1 MLFCVEFYFLI
12 FPFLLAQL
20 DGSVVVIYKLNR
32 FVEFGLSQLKR
43 SFLSKLT
50 TNIKPDKTEDSKKG
64 KCHFK
69 KLKRNT
75 VKNYVTY
82 SIMEASPS
90 NANSGLCFVNFNQ
103 DFGCFVAVTSEGF
116 RIFNA
121 DPLRQNKTECKSFM
135 ALAES
140 VKNDGENTN
149 VYLGP
154 AINDV
159 VAGKSRVVKVISCR
173 HYFYFGC
180 IMHCFS
186 HTKKNSTLKQLPF
199 RNIYS
204 NSDLFNF

>member
-1 MLFCVEFYFLI
+1 M
-12 FPFLLAQL
+12 
-20 DGSVVVIYKLNR
+20 
-32 FVEFGLSQLKR
+32 
-43 SFLSKLT
+43 SKLT
-50 TNIKPDKTEDSKKG
+50 TNIIKPDKTEDSKKG

-75 VKNYVTY
+75 LKNYVTY

-159 VAGKSRVVKVISCR
+159 VAGKSRVVKVI
-173 HYFYFGC
+173 YFYFGC
-180 IMHCFS
+180 IIPYFS
-186 HTKKNSTLKQLPF
+186 HKKIKL
-199 RNIYS
+199 S
-204 NSDLFNF
+204 NRSHLEIFIQIQIFLIFGMLHRLYF

>member
-1 MLFCVEFYFLI
+1 
-12 FPFLLAQL
+12 
-20 DGSVVVIYKLNR
+20 
-32 FVEFGLSQLKR
+32 
-43 SFLSKLT
+43 
-50 TNIKPDKTEDSKKG
+50 
-64 KCHFK
+64 
-69 KLKRNT
+69 
-75 VKNYVTY
+75 
-82 SIMEASPS
+82 MEASPS

-159 VAGKSRVVKVISCR
+159 VAGKSRVVKVIYCS
-173 HYFYFGC
+173 
-180 IMHCFS
+180 
-186 HTKKNSTLKQLPF
+186 STSILVTLPILYIFQKQQTLSSAHF
-199 RNIYS
+199 EI
-204 NSDLFNF
+204 FI

>member
-1 MLFCVEFYFLI
+1 
-12 FPFLLAQL
+12 
-20 DGSVVVIYKLNR
+20 
-32 FVEFGLSQLKR
+32 
-43 SFLSKLT
+43 
-50 TNIKPDKTEDSKKG
+50 
-64 KCHFK
+64 
-69 KLKRNT
+69 
-75 VKNYVTY
+75 
-82 SIMEASPS
+82 MEASPS

-159 VAGKSRVVKVISCR
+159 VAGKSRVVKVI
-173 HYFYFGC
+173 YFYFGC
-180 IMHCFS
+180 IIYLIF
-186 HTKKNSTLKQLPF
+186 HTKEK
-199 RNIYS
+199 S
-204 NSDLFNF
+204 NSQTASI